1 MEPRDDFDRAGESLR
16 ERATRLTRGH
26 DADEVVRLAR
36 RRRVWQGA
44 TAGVA
49 TIAVVV
55 GILNGLPEPSV
66 DRITVEPLAP
76 SEAAPSEPPQ
86 PSTGSDDESTGDGD
100 LSGSPACDV
109 AETAAPPPIT
119 ASLGTA
125 AAAPPAAVAGGS
137 LVAVDDQVLALAVEG
152 SPAAALFGPG
162 DGWRCLPTPELTDLR
177 LAIGGGDRALV
188 VGDDGAA
195 LLDPTTA
202 RWTALPLP
210 DARPVGGVWTGHDFV
225 VVLEAPAADA
235 PSGVAAMDPDTGEWR
250 DLAAAPFGVNR
261 DYHTTVLWD
270 GEQVLLLGNWLSTTN
285 RASSLTARLAAY
297 TPESDAWEY
306 LPDSPLSPQA
316 ARAAMAGDRLVA
328 VDYGQVFAEFDLDER
343 VWELPVSKTGLAG
356 SECPPDIA
364 ATDTQVVITSCW
376 AGAVLDRVSGEW
388 TDLRFDG
395 DVREPVA
402 LDDGR
407 IVHWH
412 VADDGATALL
422 VYEPDSAMTA
432 AADVCADVRG
442 FGTRLADTGI
452 APDEAAPATPA
463 DLADDVDLVVAGV
476 LTGAAAAANG
486 PGPAGESYL
495 AFEFEV
501 TETIKGDAGAGDTV
515 RVSIAFD
522 GDPARSAAL
531 TRDVPAG
538 ASVLVFAYEVT
549 DAPGGWVA
557 ADGNGFAVACP
568 GGPPL
573 GQVGDGPGWP
583 GMADLDALLDAAR

>member
-16 ERATRLTRGH
+16 ERATRLARGH

-36 RRRVWQGA
+36 RRRGWQGV
-44 TAGVA
+44 TAGFA

-76 SEAAPSEPPQ
+76 SEAAPSESPQ
-86 PSTGSDDESTGDGD
+86 RSNGSDESTGDPG
-100 LSGSPACDV
+100 LSGSPACDA
-109 AETAAPPPIT
+109 AETAAPPPIA

-125 AAAPPAAVAGGS
+125 AAAPPTVVAGGS

-152 SPAAALFGPG
+152 PPAAALFGPE
-162 DGWRCLPTPELTDLR
+162 DGWRCLPAPELTELR
-177 LAIGGGDRALV
+177 LAIGGADRALV
-188 VGDDGAA
+188 VGGDGAA
-195 LLDPTTA
+195 LLDPATA
-202 RWTALPLP
+202 RWTAVPP
-210 DARPVGGVWTGHDFV
+210 PHARPVGGVWTGQDFV
-225 VVLEAPAADA
+225 VVLEAPTADDL
-235 PSGVAAMDPDTGEWR
+235 SGVAAMDPDTGEWR
-250 DLAAAPFGVNR
+250 ELAAAPFGVNR
-261 DYHTTVLWD
+261 DYHTSVLWD
-270 GEQVLLLGNWLSTTN
+270 GAQVLLLGNWLSTTN
-285 RASSLTARLAAY
+285 HASSQTARLAAY
-297 TPESDAWEY
+297 APESDAWEV

-316 ARAAMAGDRLVA
+316 ARAAVAGGRLVA

-343 VWELPVSKTGLAG
+343 VWDLPVSSTGLAG
-356 SECPPDIA
+356 SECSPDIA

-395 DVREPVA
+395 DVRSPVA

-407 IVHWH
+407 TVHWH
-412 VADDGATALL
+412 AADDGATALL
-422 VYEPDSAMTA
+422 VYEPDSATTA
-432 AADVCADVRG
+432 AAEVCADVTG
-442 FGTRLADTGI
+442 FGMRLADTGI

-476 LTGAAAAANG
+476 LTGATEAVNG

-495 AFEFEV
+495 AFEVEV
-501 TETIKGDAGAGDTV
+501 TEVVKGDAGTGGTV

-522 GDPARSAAL
+522 GDPIRGTALAA
-531 TRDVPAG
+531 DVPVG

-557 ADGNGFAVACP
+557 ADGNGFAVACED
-568 GGPPL
+568 GPPL
-573 GQVGDGPGWP
+573 GQVGDGPGWS
-583 GMADLDALLDAAR
+583 GLADLDALLDAAR